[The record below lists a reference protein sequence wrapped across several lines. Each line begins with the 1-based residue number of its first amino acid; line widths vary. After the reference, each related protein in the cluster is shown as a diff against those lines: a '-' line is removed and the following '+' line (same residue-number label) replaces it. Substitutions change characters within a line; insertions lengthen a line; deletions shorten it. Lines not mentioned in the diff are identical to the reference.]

1 LILEEPDPEYA
12 MQDYRKGLEMINS
25 EETYNAF
32 LNSGFNIIL
41 RDENRTIDETVALA
55 EEAFGLYVS
64 LKKD

>member
-1 LILEEPDPEYA
+1 
-12 MQDYRKGLEMINS
+12 MNS

-32 LNSGFNIIL
+32 LTSGFNIIL

-55 EEAFGLYVS
+55 EEAFGLCVS